1 MKRTL
6 LGSLALLALAAA
18 AGRAGP
24 PVVLVL
30 GDSSAFGET
39 DRTKNNLPL
48 GSNGDRGYVA
58 PFADHLAKQNGGV
71 RPTVMNFAI
80 NGETTKSFFS
90 GLVSDRA
97 STDGVTLNS
106 NYRQSAPNYPSQSE
120 HWQTAVRAELAAGN
134 TVAAVAVQI
143 GANDLSYVA
152 EAPGFL
158 DLTPEQQQRAVMGAI
173 AAAQENYARV
183 LSEVRALLPDA
194 DLYVMG
200 YHNPYGGAPD
210 HPFHDIAGPAVRGLN
225 QVVEG
230 VGTSVA
236 FGATFVNFYP
246 VIEGRERE
254 LTLIDRFPEDLI
266 NYVHLNEAGYAAAGA
281 ELIRMASPQA
291 VPAPPPIILAGMGL
305 LALAGRRAVRR
316 AA

>member
-6 LGSLALLALAAA
+6 IGAVTFLLLAAA
-18 AGRAGP
+18 VSTAAP
-24 PVVLVL
+24 PIILVL

-39 DRTKNNLPL
+39 DRTKNNPPV

-58 PFADHLAKQNGGV
+58 PFADHLATQNGGV

-90 GLVSDRA
+90 GRVSDRA

-106 NYRQSAPNYPSQSE
+106 NYNPFAPNYPSQSDR
-120 HWQTAVRAELAAGN
+120 WKSAIQAQLAAGN
-134 TVAAVAVQI
+134 TVGTVAVHL

-158 DLTPEQQQRAVMGAI
+158 DLTPEQQQAAVVGAI
-173 AAAQENYARV
+173 GSAAENYARV
-183 LSEVRALLPDA
+183 LGEVRALLPDA

-200 YHNPYGGAPD
+200 YHNPYGGAPH
-210 HPFHDIAGPAVRGLN
+210 HPFYSIAGPAVGGLN
-225 QVVEG
+225 QVVDG
-230 VGTSVA
+230 VGTNAA

-266 NYVHLNEAGYAAAGA
+266 NYVHLNEAGYAVAGEA
-281 ELIRMASPQA
+281 WIQASAPPA
-291 VPAPPPIILAGMGL
+291 VPAPQPVVLAAMGL
-305 LALAGRRAVRR
+305 LTIAGRRAVRR
-316 AA
+316 AG

>member
-6 LGSLALLALAAA
+6 IGSLVVLGLAAA
-18 AGRAGP
+18 VTRAAP
-24 PVVLVL
+24 PIILVL

-39 DRTKNNLPL
+39 DRTKNNLPV

-58 PFADHLAKQNGGV
+58 PFADHLARQNGGV

-97 STDGVTLNS
+97 STDGITLNS
-106 NYRQSAPNYPSQSE
+106 NYKAFAPNYPSQSE
-120 HWQTAVRAELAAGN
+120 QWMAAVQAQLAAGN
-134 TVAAVAVQI
+134 KVGTVAVQV

-158 DLTPEQQQRAVMGAI
+158 DLSAEQQQAAVLGAI
-173 AAAQENYARV
+173 GAAQENYARV
-183 LSEVRALLPDA
+183 LGEVRALVPDA

-200 YHNPYGGAPD
+200 YHNPYGGAPS
-210 HPFHDIAGPAVRGLN
+210 HPFYDIAGPAVGGLN

-230 VGTSVA
+230 VGTNPA

-266 NYVHLNEAGYAAAGA
+266 NYVHLNEAGYAVAGEA
-281 ELIRMASPQA
+281 WIQASAPPA
-291 VPAPPPIILAGMGL
+291 VPAPPPVVLAAMGL
-305 LALAGRRAVRR
+305 LTIAGRRAVRR